1 MRIYSAMAEPYD
13 KGVIPKIEIIKF
25 GITYS
30 KLKYDEVYEHQ
41 PIEKLDLKKFISQ
54 KRALGILVIQKEIE
68 NLNGNVWLYS
78 NLDGR
83 LILSN
88 HNKAENVEV
97 KNILSDW
104 SKKLSIPEGNYPRC
118 SIKNPMFTGKTME
131 VLCELSKKQIN
142 MRHICN
148 LCSKMK
154 NVQIQDPILPEY
166 EEEYVEIE
174 KEEPG
179 EEKNLEDVSTDDN
192 NEKKKIRSVIVKE
205 T

>member
-1 MRIYSAMAEPYD
+1 
-13 KGVIPKIEIIKF
+13 
-25 GITYS
+25 
-30 KLKYDEVYEHQ
+30 
-41 PIEKLDLKKFISQ
+41 
-54 KRALGILVIQKEIE
+54 
-68 NLNGNVWLYS
+68 
-78 NLDGR
+78 
-83 LILSN
+83 
-88 HNKAENVEV
+88 
-97 KNILSDW
+97 
-104 SKKLSIPEGNYPRC
+104 
-118 SIKNPMFTGKTME
+118 ME
-131 VLCELSKKQIN
+131 VLCKLSKKQIN